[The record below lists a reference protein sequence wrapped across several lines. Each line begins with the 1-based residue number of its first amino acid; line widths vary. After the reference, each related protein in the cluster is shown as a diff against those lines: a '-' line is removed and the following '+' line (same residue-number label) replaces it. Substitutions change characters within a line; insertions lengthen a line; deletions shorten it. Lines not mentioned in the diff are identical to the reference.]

1 MGGEAGLCSHWISLS
16 ERRLRAILAVMELD
30 PHTLQQI
37 LLRIRNQMRCPQCG
51 KQVPV
56 DFGAV
61 RVVSDNAMLLQLK
74 CDTCNAYIVL
84 HASLQGIEKLG
95 APTIEADARQNVS
108 SSLKLSDH
116 EVKMLHQA
124 LDQSDGSFE
133 QLFKKFGVGQD
144 LPSDLPPEDT
154 AKGGVRRAQEGSG
167 PGPGSDIA

>member
-1 MGGEAGLCSHWISLS
+1 
-16 ERRLRAILAVMELD
+16 MELD

-61 RVVSDNAMLLQLK
+61 RVVSENAMLLQLK

-95 APTIEADARQNVS
+95 APTIETDARQNVS
-108 SSLKLSDH
+108 SSLKLSDR
-116 EVKMLHQA
+116 EVKMLHEA
-124 LDQSDGSFE
+124 LDQSGGSFE
-133 QLFKKFGVGQD
+133 QLFQKFGAGM
-144 LPSDLPPEDT
+144 ET
-154 AKGGVRRAQEGSG
+154 NRGT
-167 PGPGSDIA
+167 GSDIV

>member
-1 MGGEAGLCSHWISLS
+1 MNQDPF
-16 ERRLRAILAVMELD
+16 RAILAVMELD

-61 RVVSDNAMLLQLK
+61 RVVSENAMLLQLK

-95 APTIEADARQNVS
+95 APHIEADARQNVS

-116 EVKMLHQA
+116 EVKMLHEA

-133 QLFKKFGVGQD
+133 QLFKKFGVGQQ
-144 LPSDLPPEDT
+144 S
-154 AKGGVRRAQEGSG
+154 GSTG
-167 PGPGSDIA
+167 TDIA